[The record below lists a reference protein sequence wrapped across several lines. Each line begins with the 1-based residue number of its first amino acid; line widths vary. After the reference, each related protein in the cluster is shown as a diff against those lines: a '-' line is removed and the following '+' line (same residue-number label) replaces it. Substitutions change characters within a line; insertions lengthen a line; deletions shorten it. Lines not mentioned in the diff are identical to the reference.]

1 MKSLLVIALAC
12 APLVAHADDKSD
24 AQALFDLGI
33 TEMKDGK
40 LDDACKHLAA
50 SLAKLSDSG
59 TQGALALCRTKQ
71 GKIATAWALWKEL
84 AVTAPSDAMKSSAA
98 QAAAALEPRL
108 PKYQLKTKPA
118 IAGLIVKVNGT
129 PVDLTV
135 DVPLPVDPGKVAIVA
150 SAPEHVEWTGEAS
163 ASEGQVTA
171 IEIPDLVAV
180 PKQPPPEQPPAMP
193 RVSSRNNTAL
203 GLVIG
208 GGVSIAVGMVFGLRA
223 KSLWNDAED
232 ECGNIDACPGDV
244 FADASDKYSAARTS
258 SIVSTLLVG
267 AGAAAA
273 IGGGVLWYVQRD
285 KAPADRTA
293 VVPVV
298 TGDSVGVTFVG
309 SWR

>member
-1 MKSLLVIALAC
+1 MKTFLVIALAC
-12 APLVAHADDKSD
+12 APLVVHADVKSD

-33 TEMKDGK
+33 SEMKDGK

-50 SLAKLSDSG
+50 SLAKLADSG
-59 TQGALALCRTKQ
+59 TQGALALCTTKR

-98 QAAAALEPRL
+98 QAAADLEPRL
-108 PKYQLKTKPA
+108 PKYQIKAKPA
-118 IAGLIVKVNGT
+118 IAGLIVKINGT

-135 DVPLPVDPGKVAIVA
+135 DVPLPVDPGPVTVEA
-150 SAPEHVEWTGEAS
+150 SAPEYKTWSGQAS
-163 ASEGQVTA
+163 AREGQVTG
-171 IEIPDLVAV
+171 IEIPHLVAE
-180 PKQPPPEQPPAMP
+180 PKKPPPEQPPATP
-193 RVSSRNNTAL
+193 PASKRNYTAL

-208 GGVSIAVGMVFGLRA
+208 GGVSIAVGTVFGLRA
-223 KSLWNDAED
+223 KSLWNDAD
-232 ECGNIDACPGDV
+232 DTCGNIDACPGDV
-244 FADASDKYSAARTS
+244 FDDASDKYSAARTS

-293 VVPVV
+293 LVPVV